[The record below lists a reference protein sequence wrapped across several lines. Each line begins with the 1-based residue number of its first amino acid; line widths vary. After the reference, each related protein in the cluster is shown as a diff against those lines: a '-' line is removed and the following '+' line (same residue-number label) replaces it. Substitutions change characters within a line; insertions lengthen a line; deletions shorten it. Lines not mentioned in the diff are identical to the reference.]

1 MIEATQTALDAVASP
16 PLVPGDR
23 PIDLVHLS
31 RMTLGDRALER
42 DVLVLFERQIGLLME
57 RIENAAGP
65 VAAAA
70 AHTLKG
76 SARGI
81 GAFALAKAAAEV
93 EEAAACGD
101 SVGRA
106 EGTDH
111 LRAAIREARAEI
123 AGLLTPAIAASSL
136 SRPVPDG
143 RPIFLQASGTV
154 HRRTRRVRIATCDRT
169 TNLTPLRP

>member
-1 MIEATQTALDAVASP
+1 MIEITQTALGAVASP

-42 DVLVLFERQIGLLME
+42 DVLELFERQIGFLME
-57 RIENAAGP
+57 RIEFGEAP

-81 GAFALAKAAAEV
+81 GAFALASAAARI
-93 EEAAACGD
+93 EEAASAGNA
-101 SVGRA
+101 SGRA
-106 EGTDH
+106 LGMAS
-111 LRAAIREARAEI
+111 LRAAVRDTQAEI
-123 AGLLTPAIAASSL
+123 AGLLSPA
-136 SRPVPDG
+136 
-143 RPIFLQASGTV
+143 
-154 HRRTRRVRIATCDRT
+154 
-169 TNLTPLRP
+169 

>member
-1 MIEATQTALDAVASP
+1 MIEVSQTALDAVASP

-57 RIENAAGP
+57 RIETASAP

-76 SARGI
+76 SAKGI
-81 GAFALAKAAAEV
+81 GAFALARAAAQV
-93 EEAAACGD
+93 EEAATAGD
-101 SVGRA
+101 AAGRA
-106 EGTDH
+106 EGIGS
-111 LRAAIREARAEI
+111 LRVAIREARAEI
-123 AGLLTPAIAASSL
+123 AGLLVPA
-136 SRPVPDG
+136 
-143 RPIFLQASGTV
+143 
-154 HRRTRRVRIATCDRT
+154 
-169 TNLTPLRP
+169 

>member
-1 MIEATQTALDAVASP
+1 MIEVTSRVLDAVASP

-31 RMTLGDRALER
+31 RMTLGDQALER
-42 DVLVLFERQIGLLME
+42 DVLVLFERQIRILME
-57 RIENAAGP
+57 RIETAADP

-81 GAFALAKAAAEV
+81 GAFALARAAAEV
-93 EEAAACGD
+93 EEAATCGNG
-101 SVGRA
+101 VGRA

-111 LRAAIREARAEI
+111 LRSAIREASAEI
-123 AGLLTPAIAASSL
+123 AGLLTPA
-136 SRPVPDG
+136 
-143 RPIFLQASGTV
+143 
-154 HRRTRRVRIATCDRT
+154 
-169 TNLTPLRP
+169 